1 VKDLGESGTP
11 LLLVLEK
18 LYLFKSF
25 KIILKIQNAYMNIW
39 STYGGP
45 SEMITYEQYSTVLA
59 PALDKITRELIKTL
73 KLVAR
78 ITFTKECPKLLKK
91 AKANLLKERKIDSFM
106 APARAEAL
114 YVALGTVCNVPN
126 NLKK

>member
-1 VKDLGESGTP
+1 
-11 LLLVLEK
+11 
-18 LYLFKSF
+18 
-25 KIILKIQNAYMNIW
+25 MNIW